1 VRQIIRLVVEEVTGY
16 QVSYRVGETP
26 AGGSAGEFVLAIGFC
41 PPDEGEAAL
50 VDFDNGIRRV
60 IPSHRLISWDLAPE
74 EKT

>member
-1 VRQIIRLVVEEVTGY
+1 MRQIVCLRADDGGGY
-16 QVSYRVGETP
+16 HATYRVGETP

-60 IPSHRLISWDLAPE
+60 IPSHRIISWDLAPE
-74 EKT
+74 AKT